1 MELISLILSAGLDTV
16 RDVAPLV
23 GLVLLMRMLVT
34 VFQGA
39 AW

>member
-1 MELISLILSAGLDTV
+1 MELISLILSAGVDTV
-16 RDVAPLV
+16 QDVAPLV

>member
-16 RDVAPLV
+16 QDVAPLV

-34 VFQGA
+34 VFRGA

>member
-1 MELISLILSAGLDTV
+1 MELISLIPSAGLDTV
-16 RDVAPLV
+16 QDVALLV

-34 VFQGA
+34 AFRGA

>member
-23 GLVLLMRMLVT
+23 GLVLLMRMRVT

>member
-1 MELISLILSAGLDTV
+1 MELISLIPSAGLDTV
-16 RDVAPLV
+16 QDVAPLV

-34 VFQGA
+34 VFRGA

>member
-1 MELISLILSAGLDTV
+1 MELISLILSAGVDTV
-16 RDVAPLV
+16 QDVAPLV

-34 VFQGA
+34 VFRGA